1 MGIINEIQKY
11 KLVYEH
17 CLTKIFELLDLKIW
31 QYQEPE
37 LTKEEIDEIYRN
49 NLNNDSL

>member
-1 MGIINEIQKY
+1 MNTF
-11 KLVYEH
+11 LLALDH
-17 CLTKIFELLDLKIW
+17 CLTKIFELSDFSIW

-37 LTKEEIDEIYRN
+37 TTKEEIDEIYRN